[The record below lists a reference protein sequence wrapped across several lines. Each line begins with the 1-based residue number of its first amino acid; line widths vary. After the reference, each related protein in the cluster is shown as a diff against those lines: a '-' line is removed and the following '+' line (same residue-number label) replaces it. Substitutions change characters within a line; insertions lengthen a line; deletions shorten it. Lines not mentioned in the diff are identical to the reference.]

1 MEQLI
6 KKLELAWELV
16 EYHDDHANI
25 DKVVLY
31 LKAIEATAELI
42 AAKANAMMIDIEIER
57 NE

>member
-6 KKLELAWELV
+6 EKLELAWELV
-16 EYHDDHANI
+16 EHHDDHANI

-42 AAKANAMMIDIEIER
+42 AAKANAMMIDIAIER